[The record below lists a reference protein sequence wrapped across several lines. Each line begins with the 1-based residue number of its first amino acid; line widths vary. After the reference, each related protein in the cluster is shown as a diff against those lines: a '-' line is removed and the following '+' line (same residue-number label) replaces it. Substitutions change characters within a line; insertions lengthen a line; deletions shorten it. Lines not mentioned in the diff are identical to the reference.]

1 MTEAVLATSY
11 GGPEVLEVREVEVP
25 AAGPGEVTIDVRAA
39 GVNPWDH
46 KVYSGTMGTD
56 EARLP
61 LPLGLEVA
69 GVVTAVGDDATGPAG
84 QVEVGDE
91 VIGYPVT
98 GGYASSI
105 TVPATSVFPKP
116 ASLTFEQ
123 AAGLTQTGVTAYHL
137 VEATKVTLGDTVLV
151 HGVSGGVGLPAAQL
165 AIDRGA
171 TVIGTAAPHRHG
183 ALRELGITPVE
194 YGEGLVDRVRAVAP
208 EGVDV
213 ALDTVGTDEA
223 VDTSLALVQDHDR
236 IATVAAFGRAG
247 QAGIQL
253 LGNGPGADPG
263 TAIRD
268 HARLALT
275 AMAERGLLRVVVAR
289 TFPLAQAAEAHSFVM
304 EGHAGGKV
312 VLVP

>member
-11 GGPEVLEVREVEVP
+11 GGPEVLEVRDVEVP
-25 AAGPGEVTIDVRAA
+25 AAGPGQVTIEVRAA
-39 GVNPWDH
+39 GVNPWDY
-46 KVYSGTMGTD
+46 KVYSGAAGTD
-56 EARLP
+56 EGRLP
-61 LPLGLEVA
+61 LRLGLEVA

-84 QVEVGDE
+84 QVEIGDE
-91 VIGYPVT
+91 VIGYPVS

-123 AAGLTQTGVTAYHL
+123 SAGLAATGVTAYHL
-137 VEATKVTLGDTVLV
+137 VEVTKVALGDAVLV
-151 HGVSGGVGLPAAQL
+151 HGVAGGVGLTTAQL
-165 AIDRGA
+165 AVHRGA
-171 TVIGTAAPHRHG
+171 TVIGTAAAHRHK

-194 YGEGLVDRVRAVAP
+194 YGAGLTDRVRAMAP

-223 VDTSLALVQDHDR
+223 VDTSLALVRDRDR
-236 IATVAAFGRAG
+236 IATVVSSARAE
-247 QAGIQL
+247 QTGIRL
-253 LGNGPGADPG
+253 LGADPGADPG
-263 TAIRD
+263 TEIRT

-289 TFPLAQAAEAHSFVM
+289 TFPLAKAAEAHSLVM
-304 EGHAGGKV
+304 AGHAGGKV